1 MMEAM
6 RFRHEISYDA
16 TADEVYAML
25 SDPAFREA
33 SAAAMKVVSADVS
46 ITPRDEGMS
55 VRIEQVQR
63 TEGVPGFAKK
73 IVGDTTQAIQIEEWS
88 SRRRAT
94 IEIQTP
100 GKPTSVHGTLTLIE
114 SGGRTTETM
123 EAEVKAKVPLI
134 GGKLES
140 LLGEL
145 IAKGMDKEH
154 GAGVAWLSGQ
164 R

>member
-1 MMEAM
+1 MK
-6 RFRHEISYDA
+6 FRHEITYDA
-16 TADEVYAML
+16 TRDEVYAML
-25 SDPAFREA
+25 ADPAFRQA
-33 SAAAMKVVSADVS
+33 SAAAMDVVSADVS
-46 ITPRDEGMS
+46 ITPTGEGMS

-73 IVGDTTQAIQIEEWS
+73 IVGETTRAIQIEEWS
-88 SRRRAT
+88 SPEGGT

-100 GKPTSVHGTLTLIE
+100 GKPTSVHGTLTLDE
-114 SGGRTTETM
+114 SGGRTTEVM
-123 EAEVKAKVPLI
+123 EAELKAKVPLI

-154 GAGVAWLSGQ
+154 EAGTAWLAGK